1 MNEKDFFLDVEVV
14 SKTSPPMSHLTV
26 TFKENVLRDSLE
38 LGRIEFPHGSS
49 LDYISRYSNH
59 KLDMLKLG
67 SWVDFKNGYRFR
79 VPGADDL
86 MWVML
91 EFVSGKSLK
100 KLLESGFLKE
110 MDKAIMMLIQKSV
123 FGAVDKP
130 RVGENPSSQSV
141 SIEFLSDVTHI
152 LEEYKADEDSIPPSK
167 LEEECETLRGKQ
179 KKMVIEQGVMRDR
192 VTELSKANSSYRAE
206 ISELEVANRNLEKG
220 MEEIGVKVK
229 GLEKSLSDEQK
240 GRRDLE
246 AELSDFCEKYQ
257 ALEKENTSLKL
268 EMDKGVEDI
277 AKALRDGYGRYYRRM
292 QSAGLDVSEHCFE
305 NYLQDY
311 AAANKEQEQ
320 VDDEPNDP

>member
-1 MNEKDFFLDVEVV
+1 
-14 SKTSPPMSHLTV
+14 
-26 TFKENVLRDSLE
+26 
-38 LGRIEFPHGSS
+38 
-49 LDYISRYSNH
+49 
-59 KLDMLKLG
+59 
-67 SWVDFKNGYRFR
+67 
-79 VPGADDL
+79 
-86 MWVML
+86 
-91 EFVSGKSLK
+91 
-100 KLLESGFLKE
+100 
-110 MDKAIMMLIQKSV
+110 
-123 FGAVDKP
+123 
-130 RVGENPSSQSV
+130 
-141 SIEFLSDVTHI
+141 
-152 LEEYKADEDSIPPSK
+152 
-167 LEEECETLRGKQ
+167 
-179 KKMVIEQGVMRDR
+179 MVIEQGVMRDR

-277 AKALRDGYGRYYRRM
+277 AKALGDGYGRYYRRM

-305 NYLQDY
+305 NYLRDY